1 MKFNN
6 TMKKEIFE
14 TVKEILVTSEGMA
27 PESISLDSTFEELN
41 MDSLSGLALIDELE
55 EKYEIK
61 ISNEEVFSI
70 KSING
75 AIIKIEELL
84 NARK

>member
-1 MKFNN
+1 
-6 TMKKEIFE
+6 MKKEIFE
-14 TVKEILVTSEGMA
+14 TIKEILVTSEGIDS
-27 PESISLDSTFEELN
+27 ESITLDSSFEELN
-41 MDSLSGLALIDELE
+41 MDSLSGLVLIDELE

-70 KSING
+70 KSIHD

-84 NARK
+84 TAK